1 MWKKRILCLALVL
14 CAAMAMTACQQKETF
29 PTSVQPETQVTE
41 VPQDQQNIFGE
52 TPLPQSI
59 DFDDGSYDPAS
70 EEGGDSEDLLALI
83 AEADR
88 EGTTEMPI
96 IQSEYAG
103 ATPVLI
109 DPIDK
114 PTPTPLPPVPD
125 TVRSQGAAEM
135 VTPEPALH
143 NGSQGEKVWQ
153 LQERLKE
160 LGYYTG
166 EVDGQFGPG
175 TKEAVIAFQKKNGL
189 DADGL
194 AGEETQRVLY
204 SENAVPNT

>member
-1 MWKKRILCLALVL
+1 MKKNPKVIAGIIGIV
-14 CAAMAMTACQQKETF
+14 
-29 PTSVQPETQVTE
+29 V
-41 VPQDQQNIFGE
+41 
-52 TPLPQSI
+52 
-59 DFDDGSYDPAS
+59 
-70 EEGGDSEDLLALI
+70 LLAGCVVLATYMI
-83 AEADR
+83 PTIGEVRR
-88 EGTTEMPI
+88 EM
-96 IQSEYAG
+96 S
-103 ATPVLI
+103 L
-109 DPIDK
+109 
-114 PTPTPLPPVPD
+114 TPTPLPPVPD

-194 AGEETQRVLY
+194 AGEETQKVLY
-204 SENAVPNT
+204 SENAVPNL

>member
-1 MWKKRILCLALVL
+1 MKSNPKTLAGVILLVILAIGLGFL
-14 CAAMAMTACQQKETF
+14 LSRMI
-29 PTSVQPETQVTE
+29 PTIGEVQ
-41 VPQDQQNIFGE
+41 
-52 TPLPQSI
+52 
-59 DFDDGSYDPAS
+59 
-70 EEGGDSEDLLALI
+70 
-83 AEADR
+83 R
-88 EGTTEMPI
+88 EM
-96 IQSEYAG
+96 S
-103 ATPVLI
+103 L
-109 DPIDK
+109 
-114 PTPTPLPPVPD
+114 TPTPLPPVPD
-125 TVRSQGAAEM
+125 TVRGKGAAEM

>member
-1 MWKKRILCLALVL
+1 MKKNPKVIAGIIGIAV
-14 CAAMAMTACQQKETF
+14 
-29 PTSVQPETQVTE
+29 
-41 VPQDQQNIFGE
+41 
-52 TPLPQSI
+52 
-59 DFDDGSYDPAS
+59 
-70 EEGGDSEDLLALI
+70 LLAGCIMLATYMI
-83 AEADR
+83 PTIGEVRR
-88 EGTTEMPI
+88 EM
-96 IQSEYAG
+96 S
-103 ATPVLI
+103 L
-109 DPIDK
+109 
-114 PTPTPLPPVPD
+114 TPTPLPPVPD

>member
-1 MWKKRILCLALVL
+1 MKKNPKVIAGIIGIAV
-14 CAAMAMTACQQKETF
+14 
-29 PTSVQPETQVTE
+29 
-41 VPQDQQNIFGE
+41 
-52 TPLPQSI
+52 
-59 DFDDGSYDPAS
+59 
-70 EEGGDSEDLLALI
+70 LLAGCIVLTTYMI
-83 AEADR
+83 PTIGEVRR
-88 EGTTEMPI
+88 EM
-96 IQSEYAG
+96 S
-103 ATPVLI
+103 L
-109 DPIDK
+109 
-114 PTPTPLPPVPD
+114 TPTPLPPVPD

>member
-1 MWKKRILCLALVL
+1 MKKNPKVIAGIIGIAV
-14 CAAMAMTACQQKETF
+14 
-29 PTSVQPETQVTE
+29 
-41 VPQDQQNIFGE
+41 
-52 TPLPQSI
+52 
-59 DFDDGSYDPAS
+59 
-70 EEGGDSEDLLALI
+70 LLAGCIVLATYMI
-83 AEADR
+83 QTIGEVRR
-88 EGTTEMPI
+88 EM
-96 IQSEYAG
+96 S
-103 ATPVLI
+103 L
-109 DPIDK
+109 
-114 PTPTPLPPVPD
+114 TPTPLPPVPD